1 MLCSQVNIIKNNK
14 IIKSNFFLKGDCILG
29 ETTAVFEDL
38 FSYMN
43 SLKKILDFKPTTIY
57 PGHGPVIKDGVNR
70 IEYFIAHRNKRNE
83 QILTALKESKEPLDE
98 LKIVKIVYVVI

>member
-1 MLCSQVNIIKNNK
+1 MIEKIKT
-14 IIKSNFFLKGDCILG
+14 KSTKNLLKGDCILG

-43 SLKKILDFKPTTIY
+43 SLRKILDLKPETIY
-57 PGHGPVIKDGVNR
+57 PGHGPVIKDGVQR

-83 QILTALKESKEPLDE
+83 QILQALKENNDPLDE
-98 LKIVKIVYVVI
+98 LEIVKIVYVVTIFL